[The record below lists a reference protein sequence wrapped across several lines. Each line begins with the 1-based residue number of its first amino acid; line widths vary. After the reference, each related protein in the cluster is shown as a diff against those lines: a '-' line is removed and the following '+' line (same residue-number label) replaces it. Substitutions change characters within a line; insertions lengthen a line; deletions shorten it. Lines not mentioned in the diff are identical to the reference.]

1 MRRETEES
9 QGRSKEI
16 IETKPGSEATM
27 RSHVFRFP
35 NPHLPHVGL
44 HQRGGSWPR
53 LATLD
58 CRHHVARKILVGCE
72 GCNVGERVAVRTYC
86 HVG

>member
-27 RSHVFRFP
+27 RSHVFSFP
-35 NPHLPHVGL
+35 NPHFPQVSSP
-44 HQRGGSWPR
+44 QDDGSRMR
-53 LATLD
+53 LAFTM
-58 CRHHVARKILVGCE
+58 
-72 GCNVGERVAVRTYC
+72 
-86 HVG
+86 